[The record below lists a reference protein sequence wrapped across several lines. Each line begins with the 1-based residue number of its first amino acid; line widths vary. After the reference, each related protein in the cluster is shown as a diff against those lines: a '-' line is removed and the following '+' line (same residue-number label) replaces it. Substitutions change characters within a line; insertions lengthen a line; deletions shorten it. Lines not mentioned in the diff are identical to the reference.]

1 MYRGRQI
8 FLTSDIIPKIVMYRV
23 IWYHLRDL
31 KNVKNGHGG
40 VLLLVKLQA
49 SAGNFTISN
58 TAQWV
63 FFTILN
69 CTNGTKSRNVS
80 LLKAF

>member
-8 FLTSDIIPKIVMYRV
+8 FLTSDIIPKIVM
-23 IWYHLRDL
+23 HLSDL
-31 KNVKNGHGG
+31 KNVKNSHGG

-49 SAGNFTISN
+49 SASNFTISN

-63 FFTILN
+63 FFT
-69 CTNGTKSRNVS
+69 
-80 LLKAF
+80 F